1 MIARSEAEFL
11 DRYVVRRGYDA
22 RLPRLWNP
30 VRMTYIDTIPEEQAT
45 GAVAE
50 LYDADRANA
59 GEVRNLTKAL
69 SHAPEICAAWVQLN
83 AAIKARMDLRRYEL
97 ATIAAARRLRSTYCA
112 HAHGAVLLENFL
124 DADTLRAVI
133 ADHRDA
139 GLEPVDVAVM
149 DYADKIVVDAASV
162 TEEDIDRLRSF
173 GLSDS
178 DILDVAAAASARCFF
193 SKLLDA
199 LGVQADASY
208 ASLDGDLSAALTFG
222 RPVEA

>member
-1 MIARSEAEFL
+1 
-11 DRYVVRRGYDA
+11 
-22 RLPRLWNP
+22 
-30 VRMTYIDTIPEEQAT
+30 MTFIETIPEADAA
-45 GAVAE
+45 GPVAE
-50 LYDADRANA
+50 LYDTDRATF

-69 SHAPEICAAWVQLN
+69 SLAPEVCTAWVQLN
-83 AAIKARMDLRRYEL
+83 TTIKARMDLRRYEL

-112 HAHGAVLLENFL
+112 HAHGSVLLDQFL
-124 DADTLRAVI
+124 EADSLRALM

-149 DYADKIVVDAASV
+149 DYADKIVVDATSV
-162 TEEDIDRLRSF
+162 TEEDIDRLRSH

-178 DILDVAAAASARCFF
+178 DIIDVAAAASARCFF

-208 ASLDGDLSAALTFG
+208 SALGSELSAALTVG
-222 RPVEA
+222 RPVSESMG